1 MTRLIPGKTKVD
13 VELFRGITLGDV
25 LVAGIGIAMI
35 ILVVLSSL
43 PYKFGICIGVG
54 AVAGMLL
61 FRIDEQPNYRYIL
74 HILGHIG
81 FDRSFA
87 RAYTDKM
94 LVERGEGRMEEAAFD
109 EVFRQNSERKETKAE
124 KKERLKAFKA
134 EEKERA
140 AERKRD
146 DKLLKSKKTPEDVK
160 QAILKKREEEAE
172 EERLEAEKKGV
183 ETPKAEE
190 KLSKR
195 ERKAAE
201 KAEAKARKA
210 AEKEREAERKREDK
224 ILKSKKASEEEKEAI
239 HQKRAEEAEREY
251 NEMQKRAVEDGKTDS
266 MTEKERKAFEK
277 ERAKKRKEEDKLLKS
292 NKVSEAEK
300 EAIRERRARESEESM
315 RKMAD
320 AKDAATTRKS
330 MDDIIGFTA
339 IHDRLIEY
347 RKGEYYGA
355 AIEIDP
361 VEFRFFSEHRRQNSI
376 EAGVGRILRAINA
389 KYSANIVK
397 LERPIRY
404 ESYLEKEF
412 EKLYQLRD
420 SYESGLLTEEEL
432 KARVEIEYD
441 RINELQA
448 LCKDEKVVTG
458 FFYLVLFE
466 SDKRQLELQVS
477 NALSNLRQGELSVH
491 RLDDKE
497 LAVFLKYSN
506 ALDFDENEIDKII
519 PEDYAQWA
527 KPEVVDIKARRVEVN
542 HIITHNFRVV
552 NYPALVGDAWLAG
565 VMSYPGT
572 KVIVKARPMDRQKA
586 IRGIDRSLMELRG
599 QWSATGVDSKRLE
612 IEQHLST
619 LQELLGTLQADN
631 ESLLECNVYITA
643 YDIVGTRNNF
653 KVKQPGDSML
663 PSIADMKKT
672 IRRAWQESS
681 FRLNNMEFEQ
691 VRAFIGSQVSG
702 FDPLSREGRG
712 IPSNTVAACYPWI
725 FAHISDEGGVKLG
738 ANDGIPV
745 FINFF
750 RRDSER
756 VNSNMVIVGK
766 SGSGK
771 SYATKSILS
780 NLAADDA
787 KIFIL
792 DPENEYQELAGN
804 LHGKIINVGNAQ
816 YGRLNPFHI
825 ITALDDDEAGES
837 GPSGSYATHLQFLEE
852 FFRQIMPDCDKD
864 SMEYLN
870 TLLDRLYSDFNISA
884 ETDLSKLKP
893 EDYPIFDDLYD
904 VVLQEFQGSDNEY
917 IRTMLRTI
925 MNYIAKFSTGG
936 RNANIWNGP
945 STVTTDTNFTVFNFQ
960 SMLANRNQTIANAQ
974 MLLVLKYV
982 DNEIIKNRD
991 YNMKYGLHRKV
1002 VVVID
1007 EAHVFIDSKY
1017 PIALDFMFQLAK
1029 RIRKYNGMQ
1038 IVITQNIKD
1047 FVGSEEIAR
1056 KSTAI
1061 INACQYSFI
1070 FALAPN
1076 DIQDLVKLYEN
1087 AGGINENEQE
1097 QIVQAPRGQAFTI
1110 MSPSSRSTFR
1120 VETGESMIHMFE
1132 DREYVSQYFSGVQGA
1147 ENWEDFVAG
1156 SREAHD
1162 EAVMARWDDEL
1173 EEEEETAVSRQSFV
1187 FEEIDE
1193 ADYAAEQQKKSGG
1206 VMLEE
1211 ESDDLPHAAA
1221 KSGGIIF
1228 EEESVDTP
1236 LVEAEEIEDFVE
1248 FANARPKGRVG
1259 GVPTAASDSAATGS
1273 AMMGMFGAMVG
1284 QITQAFE
1291 RIGVP
1296 VAPVAENITSG
1307 EAASTGPDPALAAQ
1321 LAVKDAQLSAKDA
1334 QLSAKDA
1341 ELERMR
1347 LELEQLRQSIGQGTA
1362 IVSSAEPEEREF
1374 IEEPDEGID
1383 RSTDESSTKTDW
1395 GSEESLVEIDWDID
1409 ESSEKADWI
1418 DDEGAES
1425 EAGGA
1430 EPEEIDEE
1438 AEEESQDVYDLRA
1451 FLSRSLERVQSLT
1464 FVDRMERNGMETAE
1478 ISLSELVVY
1487 LQQKKE
1493 QAKNIA

>member
-1 MTRLIPGKTKVD
+1 MTRLIPGKTKVE

-25 LVAGIGIAMI
+25 FVAGIGVTMI
-35 ILVVLSSL
+35 VLVILSSL
-43 PYKFGICIGVG
+43 PHKFGVCIGVG
-54 AVAGMLL
+54 AVAGLLL

-74 HILGHIG
+74 HILGHFG
-81 FDRSFA
+81 YDRHFA
-87 RAYTDKM
+87 KTYTDKM
-94 LVERGEGRMEEAAFD
+94 LVERGEGRIGDAAFD
-109 EVFRQNSERKETKAE
+109 ELFRKETEKRETKAE
-124 KKERLKAFKA
+124 KKERLKAMKA
-134 EEKERA
+134 AEKEREK
-140 AERKRD
+140 ERKRE
-146 DKLLKSKKTPEDVK
+146 DKLLKSKKISEEEK
-160 QAILKKREEEAE
+160 EAIRRKRAEEEEEERLAEAEEAE
-172 EERLEAEKKGV
+172 EVSDEESAKPLSKKEK
-183 ETPKAEE
+183 KAEE
-190 KLSKR
+190 KAK
-195 ERKAAE
+195 KAE
-201 KAEAKARKA
+201 KKRL
-210 AEKEREAERKREDK
+210 EKERKLEDK
-224 ILKSKKASEEEKEAI
+224 ILKSKKATEEEKEAI
-239 HQKRAEEAEREY
+239 RARRAAE
-251 NEMQKRAVEDGKTDS
+251 
-266 MTEKERKAFEK
+266 
-277 ERAKKRKEEDKLLKS
+277 
-292 NKVSEAEK
+292 SEA
-300 EAIRERRARESEESM
+300 AMRR
-315 RKMAD
+315 MAE
-320 AKDAATTRKS
+320 AKDAAISRKN

-339 IHDRLIEY
+339 IRNGLIEY
-347 RKGEYYGA
+347 AKGEYYGA

-376 EAGVGRILRAINA
+376 EGGLGRILRAVNA

-404 ESYLEKEF
+404 ESYLDKEY
-412 EKLYQLRD
+412 EKLYQLRG
-420 SYESGLLTEEEL
+420 SYESGLLSEEEL

-441 RINELQA
+441 RINELLA
-448 LCKDEKVVTG
+448 LCNNEKVVTG
-458 FFYLVLFE
+458 FYYLVLFE
-466 SDKRQLELQVS
+466 SDKRQLEMQVS
-477 NALSNLRQGELSVH
+477 NALSNLQQGELSVH
-491 RLDDKE
+491 RLNDKE

-506 ALDFDENEIDKII
+506 ALDFDENEIDKIA
-519 PEDYAQWA
+519 PADYAQWA
-527 KPEVVDIKARRVEVN
+527 KPDVVDITSRRVEVN
-542 HIITHNFRVV
+542 HVITHNFRVV

-565 VMSYPGT
+565 VMSIPGT
-572 KVIVKARPMDRQKA
+572 KVVVKARPMDRTKA

-619 LQELLGTLQADN
+619 LQELLNTLQADN

-643 YDIVGTRNNF
+643 YDIVGTRNNY
-653 KVKQPGDSML
+653 KIKQPGESML
-663 PSIADMKKT
+663 PTIADMKKT

-691 VRAFIGSQVSG
+691 VQAFIASQVSG
-702 FDPLSREGRG
+702 LDPLALQGRG

-852 FFRQIMPDCDKD
+852 FFRQILPDCEKD
-864 SMEYLN
+864 AMEYLN
-870 TLLDRLYSDFNISA
+870 TLLDRLYGDFNITG
-884 ETDLSKLKP
+884 ETDLSKLTP

-904 VVLQEFQGSDNEY
+904 AILQEFQSTDNDY
-917 IRTMLRTI
+917 IRTMLRTL
-925 MNYIAKFSTGG
+925 MNYVAKFSTGG

-960 SMLANRNQTIANAQ
+960 SMLANRNQTVANAQ
-974 MLLVLKYV
+974 MLLVLKYI

-991 YNMKYGLHRKV
+991 YNMKYGLKRKV

-1007 EAHVFIDSKY
+1007 EAHVFIDAKY

-1087 AGGINENEQE
+1087 AGGINETEQE

-1110 MSPSSRSTFR
+1110 MSPTSRSTFR

-1132 DREYVSQYFSGVQGA
+1132 DREYVSAYFNSKSGEQ
-1147 ENWEDFVAG
+1147 NWEDFVAD

-1162 EAVMARWDDEL
+1162 EAVASRREQ
-1173 EEEEETAVSRQSFV
+1173 EKEAEETVAVSRQSV
-1187 FEEIDE
+1187 MFEEIDA
-1193 ADYAAEQQKKSGG
+1193 ADYEAA
-1206 VMLEE
+1206 
-1211 ESDDLPHAAA
+1211 PT
-1221 KSGGIIF
+1221 KSGGISF
-1228 EEESVDTP
+1228 EEETDEAPTKSGGIVFEEETDEAPTKSGGISFEEETDEAPEKSGGISFEEEFDETP
-1236 LVEAEEIEDFVE
+1236 HMEAEEIESFVAFE
-1248 FANARPKGRVG
+1248 SARPKRR
-1259 GVPTAASDSAATGS
+1259 AASVPSITGDSAGGAEQGP
-1273 AMMGMFGAMVG
+1273 AMNAVMGMFGTMVG
-1284 QITQAFE
+1284 QMTEAFQ
-1291 RIGVP
+1291 RMGGG
-1296 VAPVAENITSG
+1296 A
-1307 EAASTGPDPALAAQ
+1307 PDPVLTAQ
-1321 LAVKDAQLSAKDA
+1321 LAAKDA
-1334 QLSAKDA
+1334 QISAKDA
-1341 ELERMR
+1341 ELERIRM
-1347 LELEQLRQSIGQGTA
+1347 ELEQLKQSLGQGGVIAFAAGARPAAASQTDS
-1362 IVSSAEPEEREF
+1362 ISESG
-1374 IEEPDEGID
+1374 DEID
-1383 RSTDESSTKTDW
+1383 WNADDGESTEIDWNADDSPTTEIDWNADDSPTTEIDWNEDDSPTTEIDWNADDGESGKIDWGEDKDAGDEIDWGADLGTEGTESTESEGSTE
-1395 GSEESLVEIDWDID
+1395 GSEEDLFDLTSFLARSVE
-1409 ESSEKADWI
+1409 
-1418 DDEGAES
+1418 
-1425 EAGGA
+1425 
-1430 EPEEIDEE
+1430 
-1438 AEEESQDVYDLRA
+1438 RA
-1451 FLSRSLERVQSLT
+1451 QSLT
-1464 FVDRMERNGMETAE
+1464 FVERMRRDGMETSE
-1478 ISLSELVVY
+1478 ITISELVEY
-1487 LQQKKE
+1487 LQQRKE
-1493 QAKNIA
+1493 QAKDIA

>member
-1 MTRLIPGKTKVD
+1 MTRLIPGKTKVE
-13 VELFRGITLGDV
+13 VELFRGVTLGDV
-25 LVAGIGIAMI
+25 LVGGVTAAMLM
-35 ILVVLSSL
+35 LVVLSNL
-43 PYKFGICIGVG
+43 PYKFGICIVVCS
-54 AVAGMLL
+54 VAGLLL
-61 FRIDEQPNYRYIL
+61 FRIDEQANYRYLL
-74 HILGHIG
+74 HVLGHFG
-81 FDRSFA
+81 YDRHLA
-87 RAYTDKM
+87 KTYTDKM
-94 LVERGEGRMEEAAFD
+94 LVERGEGRMDEAAFN
-109 EVFRQNSERKETKAE
+109 ELFRNGETRKETKSE
-124 KKERLKAFKA
+124 KKERLKAENAAK
-134 EEKERA
+134 KGRA
-140 AERKRD
+140 KERKRE
-146 DKLLKSKKTPEDVK
+146 DKLLKSKKTSEEEK
-160 QAILKKREEEAE
+160 QAILKKRAEEDE
-172 EERLEAEKKGV
+172 EERRAAEKKGA
-183 ETPKAEE
+183 PAEE
-190 KLSKR
+190 DKRSKKAR
-195 ERKAAE
+195 KAAENAKAKERKAAE
-201 KAEAKARKA
+201 KA
-210 AEKEREAERKREDK
+210 REAERRREDK
-224 ILKSKKASEEEKEAI
+224 ILRSKKASEEEKKAI
-239 HQKRAEEAEREY
+239 RQKREEEAEREY
-251 NEMQKRAVEDGKTDS
+251 QEALQRAAEDGKADS
-266 MTEKERKAFEK
+266 MTPKERKANEK
-277 ERAKKRKEEDKLLKS
+277 VRARIRKEEDKKLKS
-292 NKVSEAEK
+292 KTVPEEEK
-300 EAIRERRARESEESM
+300 EAIRERRNRESEEAM

-330 MDDIIGFTA
+330 MDGIVGFTS
-339 IHDRLIEY
+339 IHDGLIEY
-347 RKGEYYGA
+347 GNKEYYGA

-404 ESYLEKEF
+404 ESYLEKEY
-412 EKLYQLRD
+412 EKLFQLRS
-420 SYESGLLTEEEL
+420 SYESGLLTEDEL

-441 RINELQA
+441 RINELRF
-448 LCKDEKVVTG
+448 LCDQGKVVTG
-458 FFYLVLFE
+458 FYYIVLFE
-466 SDKRQLELQVS
+466 SDRRQLELQIN
-477 NALSNLRQGELSVH
+477 NALTNLTQGEMRVH
-491 RLDDKE
+491 RLNNKE

-506 ALDFDENEIDKII
+506 ALDFDEHEIDKIN

-527 KPEVVDIKARRVEVN
+527 KPETVDIKARRVEVN
-542 HIITHNFRVV
+542 HIVTHNFRVV
-552 NYPALVGDAWLAG
+552 NYPSLVGDAWLAG
-565 VMSYPGT
+565 VMSIPGT
-572 KVIVKARPMDRQKA
+572 KVVVKCKPMDRVKA
-586 IRGIDRSLMELRG
+586 IRGIDHSLIELRG

-612 IEQHLST
+612 IEEHLST

-643 YDIVGTRNNF
+643 YDIVGTRRNF
-653 KVKQPGDSML
+653 KIKQPGDSIL
-663 PSIADMKKT
+663 PTIADMKKT
-672 IRRAWQESS
+672 IRRTWQESS

-691 VRAFIGSQVSG
+691 VQAFIGSQVSG
-702 FDPLSREGRG
+702 LDPLSRQGRG

-780 NLAADDA
+780 NLAADDS

-825 ITALDDDEAGES
+825 ITALDDDEAGDS

-893 EDYPIFDDLYD
+893 EDYPVFDDLYD
-904 VVLQEFQGSDNEY
+904 TILQEYQSTDNEY
-917 IRTMLRTI
+917 IRTLLRTL

-945 STVTTDTNFTVFNFQ
+945 STVTTESNFTVFNFQ
-960 SMLANRNQTIANAQ
+960 SMLANRNQIIANAQ

-991 YNMKYGLHRKV
+991 YNMKYGLKRKV

-1007 EAHVFIDSKY
+1007 EAHVFIDAKY

-1110 MSPSSRSTFR
+1110 MSPTSRSTFR
-1120 VETGESMIHMFE
+1120 VETGSSMIHMFE
-1132 DREYVSQYFSGVQGA
+1132 DKKFVSQYFVGEQGA
-1147 ENWEDFVAG
+1147 DNWEDFVAD
-1156 SREAHD
+1156 SRIHHD
-1162 EAVMARWDDEL
+1162 EAVMSRWETETEDEKDD
-1173 EEEEETAVSRQSFV
+1173 AVSHQAFK
-1187 FEEIDE
+1187 FEEVDE
-1193 ADYAAEQQKKSGG
+1193 ADYEEKPQKKSGG
-1206 VMLEE
+1206 FM
-1211 ESDDLPHAAA
+1211 
-1221 KSGGIIF
+1221 F
-1228 EEESVDTP
+1228 EEEIDDTP
-1236 LVEAEEIEDFVE
+1236 RTEAETQSGNLAHNLAID
-1248 FANARPKGRVG
+1248 
-1259 GVPTAASDSAATGS
+1259 TAEERESTEQDTAMA
-1273 AMMGMFGAMVG
+1273 AMMGMFSTMASKM
-1284 QITQAFE
+1284 TEAFE

-1296 VAPVAENITSG
+1296 VASPSESGASVGTLSRPAAVAVS
-1307 EAASTGPDPALAAQ
+1307 DPALTAQ
-1321 LAVKDAQLSAKDA
+1321 LA
-1334 QLSAKDA
+1334 AKDA
-1341 ELERMR
+1341 EIERLRQEM
-1347 LELEQLRQSIGQGTA
+1347 EQLKLSMAQGAARPMEETA
-1362 IVSSAEPEEREF
+1362 PAAPALTEQEFSGKPSSEINWSMDEEPEE
-1374 IEEPDEGID
+1374 
-1383 RSTDESSTKTDW
+1383 
-1395 GSEESLVEIDWDID
+1395 EIDW
-1409 ESSEKADWI
+1409 STEK
-1418 DDEGAES
+1418 
-1425 EAGGA
+1425 
-1430 EPEEIDEE
+1430 EPGDEIDWST
-1438 AEEESQDVYDLRA
+1438 EEEPGDEIDWSTEGEPGDEIDWSTEEEPAAETEIGETPDGSPAAKDDVGADVFDLRA
-1451 FLSRSLERVQSLT
+1451 FLSLSVQHAQSLT
-1464 FVDRMERNGMETAE
+1464 FVERMRRNGKETSE
-1478 ISLSELVVY
+1478 ITLSELAEY
-1487 LQQKKE
+1487 LEKKKQQARE
-1493 QAKNIA
+1493 IA

>member
-13 VELFRGITLGDV
+13 VELFRGVTLGDV
-25 LVAGIGIAMI
+25 LVAGVGIAMLI
-35 ILVVLSSL
+35 FVLLSSL
-43 PYKFGICIGVG
+43 PWKFGICIGVA
-54 AVAGMLL
+54 AVMGLLL
-61 FRIDEQPNYRYIL
+61 FRIDGQPNYRYLL
-74 HILGHIG
+74 HILGYLG
-81 FDRSFA
+81 YDRRFS
-87 RAYTDKM
+87 RSYTDKM
-94 LVERGEGRMEEAAFD
+94 LVERGEGTMEEAAFD
-109 EVFRQNSERKETKAE
+109 EIFRSEERKETKAE
-124 KKERLKAFKA
+124 RKERLKA
-134 EEKERA
+134 E
-140 AERKRD
+140 
-146 DKLLKSKKTPEDVK
+146 
-160 QAILKKREEEAE
+160 
-172 EERLEAEKKGV
+172 
-183 ETPKAEE
+183 
-190 KLSKR
+190 
-195 ERKAAE
+195 
-201 KAEAKARKA
+201 KA
-210 AEKEREAERKREDK
+210 AEKERAKDRKREDK

-239 HQKRAEEAEREY
+239 RRKREAEAEEESIEAAKKAAEKATDAKPSKKERKAAEKARKAEEKAREAERKREDKLLKSKKVSEEEKEAIRQKRAEEAEREFS
-251 NEMQKRAVEDGKTDS
+251 EALERAAEDGKADS
-266 MTEKERKAFEK
+266 MTPKERKANEK
-277 ERAKKRKEEDKLLKS
+277 VRAKIRKEEDKKLKS
-292 NKVSEAEK
+292 KSVPEEEK
-300 EAIRERRARESEESM
+300 EAIRERRKRESAEAM
-315 RKMAD
+315 RKLAD

-330 MDDIIGFTA
+330 MDGIVGFTA
-339 IHDRLIEY
+339 IKNGLIEY
-347 RKGEYYGA
+347 AKGAYYGA

-361 VEFRFFSEHRRQNSI
+361 VEFRFFSEHRRQNSV
-376 EAGVGRILRAINA
+376 EAGVGRILRAINP

-404 ESYLEKEF
+404 ESYLDKEY
-412 EKLYQLRD
+412 EKLYQLRG
-420 SYESGLLTEEEL
+420 SYESGLLTEDEL

-441 RINELQA
+441 RINELQS
-448 LCKDEKVVTG
+448 LCGDGKVVTG
-458 FFYLVLFE
+458 FYYIVLFE

-477 NALSNLRQGELSVH
+477 NALSSLTQGEMTVH
-491 RLDDKE
+491 RLNDKE

-506 ALDFDENEIDKII
+506 ALDFDEHEIDKLN

-527 KPEVVDIKARRVEVN
+527 KPEVVDIKPRRVEVN

-552 NYPALVGDAWLAG
+552 SFPALVGDAWLAG
-565 VMSYPGT
+565 VMSIPGT
-572 KVIVKARPMDRQKA
+572 KVVVKCKPMDRTKA

-643 YDIVGTRNNF
+643 YDIVGTRNNYRI
-653 KVKQPGDSML
+653 KQPGDSML
-663 PSIADMKKT
+663 PTIADMKKT

-691 VRAFIGSQVSG
+691 VQAFIGSQVSG
-702 FDPLSREGRG
+702 LDPLAKEGRG

-725 FAHISDEGGVKLG
+725 YAHISDEGGVKLG

-884 ETDLSKLKP
+884 ETDLSKLRP

-904 VVLQEFQGSDNEY
+904 VVLQEFQGTDNEY
-917 IRTMLRTI
+917 IRTMLRTL

-945 STVTTDTNFTVFNFQ
+945 STVTTESNFTVFNFQ

-991 YNMKYGLHRKV
+991 YNTKYGLKRKV

-1007 EAHVFIDSKY
+1007 EAHVFIDAKY

-1110 MSPSSRSTFR
+1110 MSPTSRSTFR
-1120 VETGESMIHMFE
+1120 VETGSSMIHMFE
-1132 DREYVSQYFSGVQGA
+1132 DREFVSQYFSGEGGTA
-1147 ENWEDFVAG
+1147 NWEDFVAG
-1156 SREAHD
+1156 SREVHD
-1162 EAVMARWDDEL
+1162 EAVMARWEQEL
-1173 EEEEETAVSRQSFV
+1173 DEEEETTVSRQSIM

-1193 ADYAAEQQKKSGG
+1193 ADYEEQAQGGTTTFFEETEDVSPAAPARPSEDLTEAKRHVPNLALDTAERSESAEQG
-1206 VMLEE
+1206 
-1211 ESDDLPHAAA
+1211 AAM
-1221 KSGGIIF
+1221 
-1228 EEESVDTP
+1228 
-1236 LVEAEEIEDFVE
+1236 
-1248 FANARPKGRVG
+1248 
-1259 GVPTAASDSAATGS
+1259 TAV
-1273 AMMGMFGAMVG
+1273 MGMFGEMANKM
-1284 QITQAFE
+1284 TEAFE
-1291 RIGVP
+1291 RIGVT
-1296 VAPVAENITSG
+1296 VAPEPPSVT
-1307 EAASTGPDPALAAQ
+1307 AAPDPALVAQ
-1321 LAVKDAQLSAKDA
+1321 LAE
-1334 QLSAKDA
+1334 KDA
-1341 ELERMR
+1341 ELERLR
-1347 LELEQLRQSIGQGTA
+1347 AELEQIRQSIAQGAPQTEEKPA
-1362 IVSSAEPEEREF
+1362 YAEQQPETGFFEEPAAETGRSADEKIAEPAAEIDWSAGEE
-1374 IEEPDEGID
+1374 
-1383 RSTDESSTKTDW
+1383 TESS
-1395 GSEESLVEIDWDID
+1395 EPEIDWDADAGIEEAAD
-1409 ESSEKADWI
+1409 ETP
-1418 DDEGAES
+1418 GAE
-1425 EAGGA
+1425 
-1430 EPEEIDEE
+1430 DEE
-1438 AEEESQDVYDLRA
+1438 DSEEFGLAA
-1451 FLSRSLERVQSLT
+1451 FLSLSVQRAQSLT
-1464 FVDRMERNGMETAE
+1464 FVDRMRREGRDTSE
-1478 ISLSELVVY
+1478 ITLSELMEY
-1487 LQQKKE
+1487 LEKKKE